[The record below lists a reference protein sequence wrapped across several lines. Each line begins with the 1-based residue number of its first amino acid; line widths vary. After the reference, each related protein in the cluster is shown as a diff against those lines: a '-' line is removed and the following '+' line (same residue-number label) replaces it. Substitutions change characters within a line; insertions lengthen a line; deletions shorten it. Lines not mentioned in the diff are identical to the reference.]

1 MKINYQLFHH
11 DGSLKSSTTFEAH
24 VNPIDYELDPRTATG
39 YFLRYLAQREGVEFS
54 DLDTDEQV
62 REKYFSKGVN
72 KMSWKWEDKKDW
84 TVRTGL
90 TDRFL
95 IRHQTLDYF
104 SEEVQSQLGSCD
116 YEKDSEGFA
125 KALLSAIG
133 DELTKQDLVNIIKE
147 CTSLLVP
154 RGSK

>member
-1 MKINYQLFHH
+1 
-11 DGSLKSSTTFEAH
+11 
-24 VNPIDYELDPRTATG
+24 
-39 YFLRYLAQREGVEFS
+39 
-54 DLDTDEQV
+54 
-62 REKYFSKGVN
+62 
-72 KMSWKWEDKKDW
+72 MSWGWEDKKEW
-84 TVRTGL
+84 TVKTGL

-104 SEEVQSQLGSCD
+104 SEEVQGQLGNCD

-133 DELTKQDLVNIIKE
+133 DELTKRDLVNIIKE